1 MKMYDKK
8 CIAMV
13 LIITLLFSVLP
24 MSAFAEQAD
33 TIEGVRVEDDTWY
46 VSTTEGL
53 LAWNHAANTALA
65 TSGSSLN
72 LVLET
77 DLDITGMEW
86 TPVGNEA
93 APFTGTIDGKGYTIT
108 GLTIT
113 NTTWEDVGFLGDL
126 ALGGIV
132 QNLNLENINIFIF
145 AQYNIY
151 IFQIQILYNT
161 A

>member
-8 CIAMV
+8 CIAIV

-65 TSGSSLN
+65 TSGSSIN
-72 LVLET
+72 LVLEAN
-77 DLDITGMEW
+77 LDITGVEW
-86 TPVGNEA
+86 TPVGDWG
-93 APFTGTIDGKGYTIT
+93 APYTGTVDGKDYTIT

-132 QNLNLENINIFIF
+132 KNLNLENINIVL
-145 AQYNIY
+145 N
-151 IFQIQILYNT
+151 
-161 A
+161 